1 MSKSIAGDVP
11 REARADHPP
20 GDGVASSTLPLPGRT
35 GGPEL
40 CGDIDMRIARDGT
53 WFYHG
58 SPIGRKPLVKLFA
71 SVLNRE
77 ADGDY
82 WLITPAERC
91 RIRVD
96 DAPFVAVLM
105 TVEGMGRAQ
114 RLRFTTNV
122 EDVVVADATHPIR
135 VAIDVETGEPS
146 PYLLV
151 RGRLEALIA
160 RAVFYDLVELGVEEA
175 LGGVTTFGV
184 WSAGSFFPLGRLD
197 EPGGVG

>member
-1 MSKSIAGDVP
+1 MSKSIASDIP
-11 REARADHPP
+11 REARADHLPE
-20 GDGVASSTLPLPGRT
+20 DGAASTTLPLPGGT

-58 SPIGRKPLVKLFA
+58 SSIGRKPLVKLFA
-71 SVLNRE
+71 SVLHRE
-77 ADGDY
+77 ADGDF

-96 DAPFVAVLM
+96 DAPFLAVLM
-105 TVEGMGRAQ
+105 TVEGAGRAQ
-114 RLRFTTNV
+114 RLHFTTNV
-122 EDVVVADATHPIR
+122 EDVVVADAAHPIR
-135 VAIDVETGEPS
+135 VAIDVETGAPS

-160 RAVFYDLVELGVEEA
+160 RAVFYDLVELGVEEECA
-175 LGGVTTFGV
+175 GVMTFGV

-197 EPGGVG
+197 EPGIG